1 MPYKIFVWLS
11 RRYSKNNL
19 KKNHFNILRKL
30 LPVIFSSIFSRT
42 IVLCLIVYSTSR
54 AQQQIDSLDF
64 IQIAPSK
71 NTLATGFSKQLNIYN
86 FNTYFQFH
94 KNFNPIL
101 LDISENF
108 NSTFIK
114 SDQNSTRDEH
124 FFTASSNYFILPDF
138 SFGLLLNNNIFSD
151 SRQIDISQASSSSVT
166 AFSQI
171 NPTKMVY
178 IVPFGGYTSNK
189 QIGEINNGFVYG
201 GEGFLNN
208 YVFSET
214 KISAQLKFKNEDIS
228 PRKNTLRYIDFSALS
243 NLNENVFNSISYQ
256 YMENRKDFYF
266 QADSITSAQF
276 DIVNNIQ
283 SRIETDNI
291 FQDQFNVNKF
301 LDIFSQMLT
310 GTVTWRTIDRNT
322 RYRSTSQPSSSIFD
336 TKVNEMQLGL
346 ESITSYNYGKFFG
359 KIRLSYS
366 ERDENHIVK
375 NFFGINPIFYQERV
389 DIESRNNNIAKRI
402 SLSILGNYNISESDN
417 IFISFLQNKLR
428 YDTPSP
434 ENYDDRDELLS
445 IFRIKYI
452 KTLTPFFD
460 AFINLE
466 GTLNHI
472 VYIFSE
478 SSSNNNINRIIK
490 LESGGNYD
498 GKYFSS
504 ANSFSVMANYT
515 VYDFEDI
522 NPNFRSFSF
531 RQFSA
536 NDSSKLIIGDN
547 LNFLINGYIK
557 LSEQGDLK
565 WASFSTHPT
574 RYLEEIYLEPK
585 FVNFYN
591 NFSISFGARYFSLS
605 TFDYQGTQKVL
616 NSRYISFGP
625 LTEFSFYLNNR
636 LNILLSGWFGFI
648 KVTNLAD
655 SQQAN
660 LNFKMNWLF

>member
-1 MPYKIFVWLS
+1 MKQ
-11 RRYSKNNL
+11 
-19 KKNHFNILRKL
+19 NHFNIQGNLS
-30 LPVIFSSIFSRT
+30 PVNFFSILSRV
-42 IVLCLIVYSTSR
+42 IVLCLLLYSSIY

-64 IQIAPSK
+64 IQTTPPQ
-71 NTLATGFSKQLNIYN
+71 NTLASGFSKQLNIFN
-86 FNTYFQFH
+86 FNTLFQFH
-94 KNFNPIL
+94 KNFSPLL
-101 LDISENF
+101 LDISENY

-124 FFTASSNYFILPDF
+124 FLSASSNYIILPHF
-138 SFGLLLNNNIFSD
+138 SLGLLLNNNIFSD
-151 SRQIDISQASSSSVT
+151 SRQIDISQASASSIT
-166 AFSQI
+166 AFSQLKPI
-171 NPTKMVY
+171 DKVV

-189 QIGEINNGFVYG
+189 QIGEVDNGFVYG
-201 GEGFLNN
+201 GEGLLNN
-208 YVFSET
+208 YAFSDT
-214 KISAQLKFKNEDIS
+214 KLSAQLKFKNEDIS
-228 PRKNTLRYIDFSALS
+228 PRKNTLRYIDFSAIS
-243 NLNENVFNSISYQ
+243 ILNENVFNNISYQ

-266 QADSITSAQF
+266 EADSITSAQF

-291 FQDQFNVNKF
+291 FQDQFKINKL

-310 GTVTWRTIDRNT
+310 GTVTWRTIDRDT
-322 RYRSTSQPSSSIFD
+322 RYRSTSLPSSSIFD

-346 ESITSYNYGKFFG
+346 ESITSYNYGNFFG
-359 KIRLSYS
+359 KIRLAYS

-375 NFFGINPIFYQERV
+375 NFLGINPIFYQERV

-402 SLSILGNYNISESDN
+402 SLSILGNYNISETDN
-417 IFISFLQNKLR
+417 IFFSFLQNKLR

-490 LESGGNYD
+490 LESGGNYE

-504 ANSFSVMANYT
+504 TNSFSVMANYT

-522 NPNFRSFSF
+522 NPNYQSFSF

-536 NDSSKLIIGDN
+536 NDSSRVILGNN
-547 LNFLINGYIK
+547 LNFLLNGYIK
-557 LSEQGDLK
+557 LTEQGDLK

-574 RYLEEIYLEPK
+574 RYLEENYLEPK
-585 FVNFYN
+585 FVTFHNQ
-591 NFSISFGARYFSLS
+591 FSFSFGARYFSLS
-605 TFDYQGTQKVL
+605 TFDYQGSQKIL
-616 NSRYISFGP
+616 NSRYVSIGP
-625 LTEFSFYLNNR
+625 LTEFSVYLYNR
-636 LNILLSGWFGFI
+636 LSILLSGWFGFI

-660 LNFKMNWLF
+660 LNLRINWVF

>member
-1 MPYKIFVWLS
+1 MKL
-11 RRYSKNNL
+11 
-19 KKNHFNILRKL
+19 NHFNIQENL
-30 LPVIFSSIFSRT
+30 LQLNFFPICSRVII
-42 IVLCLIVYSTSR
+42 LCLLFYSSVN

-64 IQIAPSK
+64 IQTASPH
-71 NTLATGFSKQLNIYN
+71 NNLAIGFSKQLNIFN
-86 FNTYFQFH
+86 FNTFFQFH
-94 KNFNPIL
+94 KNFNPLL
-101 LDISENF
+101 LDISENY

-114 SDQNSTRDEH
+114 SDQNSTRDVH
-124 FFTASSNYFILPDF
+124 FLSASSNYFILPDL

-151 SRQIDISQASSSSVT
+151 SRQIDISQASSSSIT

-171 NPTKMVY
+171 KPTDKVV

-189 QIGEINNGFVYG
+189 QIGEVDNGFVYG
-201 GEGFLNN
+201 GEGLLND
-208 YVFSET
+208 YTFSDT
-214 KISAQLKFKNEDIS
+214 KLSTQLKFKNEDIS
-228 PRKNTLRYIDFSALS
+228 PRKNILRYINFSAIS
-243 NLNENVFNSISYQ
+243 ILNENVFNNITYQ

-266 QADSITSAQF
+266 AADSITSAQY
-276 DIVNNIQ
+276 DIINNIQ

-291 FQDQFNVNKF
+291 FQDQLKINKL
-301 LDIFSQMLT
+301 LDIFSQLIS
-310 GTVTWRTIDRNT
+310 GTVSWRTIDRDT

-336 TKVNEMQLGL
+336 TKVNEMHLGL

-375 NFFGINPIFYQERV
+375 NFLGINPIFYQERV

-402 SLSILGNYNISESDN
+402 SLSILGNYNISGSDN
-417 IFISFLQNKLR
+417 IFFSFLQNKLR

-452 KTLTPFFD
+452 KTLTPFFN

-490 LESGGNYD
+490 LESGGDYE
-498 GKYFSS
+498 GKYFSTT
-504 ANSFSVMANYT
+504 NSFSVMANYT

-522 NPNFRSFSF
+522 NPNYRSFSF

-536 NDSSKLIIGDN
+536 NDSSRVILGDN
-547 LNFLINGYIK
+547 LNFLLSGYIK

-585 FVNFYN
+585 FVTFFN
-591 NFSISFGARYFSLS
+591 NLSFSLGARYFSLS
-605 TFDYQGTQKVL
+605 TFDYQGSQKIL
-616 NSRYISFGP
+616 NSRYVSIGP
-625 LTEFSFYLNNR
+625 LTELSIYLYNR
-636 LNILLSGWFGFI
+636 LDVLLSGWYGFVKI
-648 KVTNLAD
+648 TNLAD

-660 LNFKMNWLF
+660 LNLRMNWVF